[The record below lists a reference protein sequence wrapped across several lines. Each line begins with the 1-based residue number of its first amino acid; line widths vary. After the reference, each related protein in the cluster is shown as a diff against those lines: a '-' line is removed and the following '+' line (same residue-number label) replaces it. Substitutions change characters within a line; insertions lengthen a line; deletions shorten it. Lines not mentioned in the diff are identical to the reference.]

1 MSKET
6 YHLEINSDPNKLP
19 LVEEFLEEISSGA
32 KMDRTHLNNLL
43 LAVNEAISNAMLH
56 GNKASADKKVK
67 LKVELEETSLTVY
80 IKDEGKGFNPEEVP
94 DPTSPENIFRDS
106 GRGLYIMKSCMDEV
120 KYNFTPEGTELVL
133 SMKFSKR

>member
-19 LVEEFLEEISSGA
+19 LVEEFLEEISAGA
-32 KMDRTHLNNLL
+32 IIEKAQLNNLL
-43 LAVNEAISNAMLH
+43 LAVNEAISNAMIH
-56 GNKASADKKVK
+56 GNKASLDKKVSV
-67 LKVELEETSLTVY
+67 KVEIDESSLRVY
-80 IKDEGKGFNPEEVP
+80 IKDEGKGFNPEEIP

-120 KYNFTPEGTELVL
+120 SYNFTAEGTELVL
-133 SMKFSKR
+133 SMKLNKK

>member
-19 LVEEFLEEISSGA
+19 LVEEFLEEISAGA
-32 KMDRTHLNNLL
+32 KIEKAQLNNLL
-43 LAVNEAISNAMLH
+43 LAVNEAISNAMIH
-56 GNKASADKKVK
+56 GNKASLDKKVSV
-67 LKVELEETSLTVY
+67 KVEIDESSLRVY
-80 IKDEGKGFNPEEVP
+80 IKDEGKGFNPEEIP

-120 KYNFTPEGTELVL
+120 SYNFTAEGTELVL
-133 SMKFSKR
+133 SMKLNKK

>member
-1 MSKET
+1 LPKET

-19 LVEEFLEEISSGA
+19 LVEEFLEDISAGTNLGKA
-32 KMDRTHLNNLL
+32 RLNNLL
-43 LAVNEAISNAMLH
+43 LAVNEAISNAMIH
-56 GNKASADKKVK
+56 GNKASTEKKVS
-67 LKVELEETSLTVY
+67 LKVEIYEDALKVY

-120 KYNFTPEGTELVL
+120 SYNFTPEGTELVL
-133 SMKFSKR
+133 SMKFGQ

>member
-19 LVEEFLEEISSGA
+19 LVEEFLEEIAAGA
-32 KMDRTHLNNLL
+32 NMDRTHLNNLL

-56 GNKASADKKVK
+56 GNKASIDKKVSV
-67 LKVELEETSLTVY
+67 KVEIEDTSLTVR
-80 IKDEGKGFNPEEVP
+80 IKDEGKGFNPDSVP

-120 KYNFTPEGTELVL
+120 SYSFTPDGTELVL
-133 SMKFSKR
+133 SMKFSKK